1 MANYKA
7 TANYSV
13 KLQTWR
19 AYSVLGAL
27 LALFLLLIGRA
38 AYLQGYKEDFL
49 IKEGEQRFTRKLT
62 LEANRG
68 MITDRNGKALAIS
81 TPVQSITA
89 FPSDMDDLSASQ
101 TAALASALD
110 LAPED
115 VKRKLE
121 DKRRDFVFLRR
132 QMSPEAAERVM
143 SLDIPGISKQTE
155 YRRYYPAG
163 EETAHIIGFTDIDN
177 HGQEGF
183 ELTRDAM
190 LVGKPGSREV
200 IKDRNG
206 FIVEDIASIEAP
218 RDGQTLTLSIDS
230 DLQHLAYSELK
241 QSVEIN
247 KAKGGGIV
255 VLDARTGEVLA
266 LANMPSYNPNNREKL
281 DPDARRNRALT
292 DAYEPGSTM
301 KPFTVAEAIEQNK
314 ITPNSMIDTGNG
326 RYVVGGYT
334 TTDAHPH
341 GNISVQQ
348 VIKYSSNVGA
358 AKIQMMMSRES
369 IWNLYNELGFGTQP
383 HTGFPG
389 ETSGRLR
396 AWKNWVPVDQATM
409 SHGNGIS
416 VSLLQIARAYQIF
429 ATDGQER
436 PISFQRLV
444 APLPGKQVIKPETA
458 KEIRDMLQMVTEPGG
473 TAPQARVVGYRVGGK
488 TGTAYKPENGGYN
501 FSRYVGS
508 FVGVAPMSDPRVIVA
523 VMIDEPSA
531 GKHFGGDVAAPVFSK
546 VVAGCMRMMGIPPDA
561 PQNTGAEDTNVPAE
575 KEEM

>member
-1 MANYKA
+1 
-7 TANYSV
+7 
-13 KLQTWR
+13 
-19 AYSVLGAL
+19 
-27 LALFLLLIGRA
+27 
-38 AYLQGYKEDFL
+38 LQGYKEKFL
-49 IKEGEQRFTRKLT
+49 IREGEQRFTRQIT
-62 LEANRG
+62 LAANRG
-68 MITDRNGKALAIS
+68 MITDRNGKPLAIS

-89 FPSDMDDLSASQ
+89 FPSDMDPLSPVELRDLSA
-101 TAALASALD
+101 ALD
-110 LAPED
+110 MPAEEI
-115 VKRKLE
+115 KRRLD
-121 DKRRDFVFLRR
+121 DKRHDFVFLRR
-132 QMSPEAAERVM
+132 QMDPALAENVM
-143 SLDIPGISKQTE
+143 RLNIPGIAKQTE
-155 YRRYYPAG
+155 YRRYYTAG
-163 EETAHIIGFTDIDN
+163 EEAAHIIGFTDIDN

-190 LVGKPGSREV
+190 LQGKPGSRKV
-200 IKDRNG
+200 IKDRSG
-206 FIVEDIASIEAP
+206 AIVEDIASIENP

-241 QSVEIN
+241 QGVEAN

-266 LANMPSYNPNNREKL
+266 MANMPSYNPNNREKL
-281 DPDARRNRALT
+281 DADARRNRALT

-301 KPFTVAEAIEQNK
+301 KPFTVAAAMEDGK
-314 ITPNSMIDTGNG
+314 ITPTTMIDTGSG
-326 RYVVGGYT
+326 QMTLGTYVIH
-334 TTDAHPH
+334 DAHAH

-358 AKIQMMMSRES
+358 AKIQMEMGREY
-369 IWNLYNELGFGTQP
+369 IWDFYNSLGFGTQP

-389 ETSGRLR
+389 ESSGRLR
-396 AWKNWVPVDQATM
+396 PWKNWVPIDQATI

-458 KEIRDMLQMVTEPGG
+458 QAVRAMLEMVTEPGG
-473 TAPQARVVGYRVGGK
+473 TAPLARVVGYRVGGK
-488 TGTAYKPENGGYN
+488 TGTAYKPANGGYDM
-501 FSRYVGS
+501 SRYVGS
-508 FVGVAPMSDPRVIVA
+508 FAGIAPISDPRVIVA

-531 GKHFGGDVAAPVFSK
+531 GKHFGGDVAAPVFRN
-546 VVAGCMRMMGIPPDA
+546 VVAGCMRKLGIPPDA
-561 PQNTGAEDTNVPAE
+561 PQNTNVDDSTIPAE